1 MVGPYLIMK
10 SGIEIKYKKV
20 QTTYK
25 NEQLPDYPSRI
36 KMNLDNEL
44 WIQEVMSTGV
54 TDLVQFILIDDNEH
68 QLFIVT
74 WNLVKNREHSMYQ
87 GNYTKSQ
94 MPINLIT
101 RSFCI
106 R

>member
-44 WIQEVMSTGV
+44 WI
-54 TDLVQFILIDDNEH
+54 
-68 QLFIVT
+68 
-74 WNLVKNREHSMYQ
+74 
-87 GNYTKSQ
+87 
-94 MPINLIT
+94 
-101 RSFCI
+101 
-106 R
+106 